1 MIERRDQLF
10 PRPADETDKP
20 AMKKWAT
27 DLTEA
32 FFSFASNRPTK
43 FGVYR
48 VKARSE
54 IDELFSHYEYDLTD
68 AAAHLDGEGVTR
80 LAQAIYLLKTGA
92 YENIWWRVENR
103 IHELAEQEG
112 ALDMYNVVNIIR
124 AFTRSQDNRSSASD
138 KLYIHLEATILK
150 DIDTVSARDLGHLMY
165 GYSIRDVGNPEIYK
179 AFEQRFTQLVD
190 EEAPFDHA
198 FLSNAIYYMLF
209 RENDDEKLW
218 KAIIEATIIQ
228 KDILPLMHYKPF
240 KISRYYLTKRF
251 PEWDLHEYT
260 ESFYY
265 ADRYWNAAA
274 LDEYYRA
281 DFKYLEFKSFLNR
294 KCLVYPIC
302 FMTLW
307 NTFNLHYVFYE

>member
-92 YENIWWRVENR
+92 YESIWWRVENR

-138 KLYIHLEATILK
+138 KLYIHLEPTILK
-150 DIDTVSARDLGHLMY
+150 NIDSVSARDLGHLMY

-179 AFEQRFTQLVD
+179 AFEKRFT
-190 EEAPFDHA
+190 
-198 FLSNAIYYMLF
+198 
-209 RENDDEKLW
+209 
-218 KAIIEATIIQ
+218 
-228 KDILPLMHYKPF
+228 
-240 KISRYYLTKRF
+240 
-251 PEWDLHEYT
+251 
-260 ESFYY
+260 
-265 ADRYWNAAA
+265 
-274 LDEYYRA
+274 
-281 DFKYLEFKSFLNR
+281 
-294 KCLVYPIC
+294 
-302 FMTLW
+302 
-307 NTFNLHYVFYE
+307 